1 MIEGVIKD
9 NGRDNPISNNLKTGP
24 KPTREMTIDSKTVCD
39 GVF

>member
-9 NGRDNPISNNLKTGP
+9 NGRDNLMSIHKTGP
-24 KPTREMTIDSKTVCD
+24 KPVEKMTIDSKIISG